1 MKLFS
6 TIFFLF
12 LAAVGFSQNNL
23 VFEHYSVQ
31 NGLPN
36 PTVYD
41 VLQDKYG
48 FLWIATGDG
57 LCRYDGYEFKVY
69 KNNPND
75 STSLPSNTV
84 LSIIEDD
91 EGNLWIGGIGLFAKY
106 VRKTGTFV
114 PLEFDRG
121 SRTGTIQIWKLFK
134 DSKNRIWFGSRNHGV
149 YLFNNNKNLAQL
161 VTKGDEKTQLDWGWV
176 ASIIESHDGKILVT
190 DAQNGV
196 FVYDERDSVFN
207 NYATLT
213 VTNFNFLFSLF
224 EDEYNRFWISGGS
237 GVRMVDPT
245 TNKVTKIDFFDSNKS
260 EIKDSTT
267 LRILSDQNGY
277 LWFGC
282 WTEGLYRYNPVT
294 KESIHYKPNT
304 NIMGSINGTQI
315 ISIYEDDF
323 GILWVGTINSGLNKV
338 DPKKEP
344 LNIYQ
349 LPASIK
355 ENNINSDR
363 ITAVVIDETNND
375 IVWMGTG
382 SLGLIKYDRSLNKFT
397 QYKFKPGDANSISG
411 NTIFTMTIGNDNNL
425 WIGTDS
431 SLCKLDTKTN
441 VFTRYLTKNKGL
453 TFNSNINDIQIDA
466 TGRVYVATPHGV
478 DLLIPGTDIQ
488 RMVPSL
494 MTRQYKTELLSSIKS
509 QLKEKSLASILMVG
523 ENQDITKNFEIES
536 PTKALILC
544 AGEGQ
549 VDVSKTS
556 FDYGWIENDKGKI
569 VWAMDDVYKTFY
581 LGGGTKNRVLAD
593 CIELSAGKYKLRYRS
608 DVGHSYGNWNV
619 NAPEDSLLYGIQ
631 ISEVSNDTYKRI
643 LNELEDEI
651 SKKSFMPVESV
662 SSIFLSKKYENILW
676 IGTNRSKLFRCNL
689 KDNSFIEFLP
699 DSIVDNSAT
708 NIVADILEDSD
719 GILWLATNKGLAE
732 FDPSNE
738 KFNVYTD
745 ADGLPTNS
753 IAAIQEDPYGNIW
766 VSSIAGLTKIVR
778 TPGEKKYT
786 FINIDIADG
795 LQGYSFTNA
804 SWKTKDGELF
814 FGGFNGVNSFYSGML
829 NQTSPDIVI
838 TDFKVANQ
846 SITAETEDSPIAD
859 DINEIKS
866 IELPYS
872 QNDFSFEFAAV
883 HFSRPQRNKIA
894 YKLDGVNDD
903 WVYDNRRF
911 VSFANLSPGDYV
923 FRLKGA
929 NGDGVWNEEEKVIT
943 ITILPPWWRTVWA
956 YILYGFIV
964 VAGVFGVD
972 RFQRKRLLKRARES
986 ARMKE
991 TELRAQL
998 AEAENAR
1005 KSRELEEARS
1015 LQLSMLPKELPQL
1028 PNLDIAVY
1036 MKTATEVG
1044 GDYYDFQVGMDGTLT
1059 IVIGD
1064 ATGHGLKAGTMVTA
1078 TKSLFNTL
1086 GSNSDILLTFNEITR
1101 CIKQMQIHMLSM
1113 CLTMM
1118 KIRGNKMIMSA
1129 AGMPPALIYRKNT
1142 MAVEEIVLKGM
1153 PLGAVTDFP
1162 YQLKET
1168 NLNPGD
1174 TVLLLS
1180 DGLPEL
1186 FDKNKEMF
1194 SYERVVQV
1202 FSKHAH
1208 KSPEEI
1214 IEGLKR
1220 AGSDWVEDTDP
1231 DDDVTFVVLKVK
1243 K

>member
-1 MKLFS
+1 MKFFA
-6 TIFFLF
+6 TIIFLF
-12 LAAVGFSQNNL
+12 LTAAGFSQNNL

-36 PTVYD
+36 PTVYE

-48 FLWIATGDG
+48 FLWIGTGDG
-57 LCRYDGYEFKVY
+57 LCRYDGYDFKVY

-84 LSIIEDD
+84 LSILEDS
-91 EGNLWIGGIGLFAKY
+91 EGDLWIGGIGLIAKY
-106 VRKTGTFV
+106 IRKTGTFV
-114 PLEFDRG
+114 PVNFDRG
-121 SRTGTIQIWKLFK
+121 SITGTLQIWEVLE
-134 DSKNRIWFGSRNHGV
+134 DSRNRIWLGSRFHGV
-149 YLFNNNKNLAQL
+149 YLFNKEKNIAEL
-161 VTKGDEKTQLDWGWV
+161 VTKSDTKTQLDWGWV
-176 ASIIESHDGKILVT
+176 PSIIESHDGKILAA
-190 DAQNGV
+190 DSENGI
-196 FVYDERDSVFN
+196 FVYNEQDSVFIE
-207 NYATLT
+207 YTPLS
-213 VTNFNFLFSLF
+213 VPNFMFPFSLF
-224 EDEYNRFWISGGS
+224 EDEYNRFWLAGGS
-237 GVRMVDPT
+237 GVRMIDPT
-245 TNKVTKIDFFDSNKS
+245 TNKVTKINFFDANKS
-260 EIKDSTT
+260 EINDSTT
-267 LRILSDQNGY
+267 LRILSDQNGF

-294 KESIHYKPNT
+294 GESIYFKPNT
-304 NIMGSINGTQI
+304 TIMGSINGSQI
-315 ISIYEDDF
+315 LSIYEDDF
-323 GILWVGTINSGLNKV
+323 GILWVGTMNSGLNKV

-349 LPASIK
+349 LSAEIK

-363 ITAVVIDETNND
+363 ITAVAVDNLNKD
-375 IVWMGTG
+375 IIWMGTG
-382 SLGLIKYDRSLNKFT
+382 NLGLVKYDRALNKFT
-397 QYKFKPGDANSISG
+397 QYKFKPGVSNSIPS
-411 NTIFTMTIGNDNNL
+411 NNIFSLSVGNDNNL
-425 WIGTDS
+425 WVGTDS

-441 VFTRYLTKNKGL
+441 VFTEYLKESSGITYTN
-453 TFNSNINDIQIDA
+453 FINDIQIDA
-466 TGRVYVATPHGV
+466 TGRIYVATPHGV

-488 RMVPSL
+488 RMVPTL
-494 MTRQYKTELLSSIKS
+494 MNRKYKSELLSSLKS
-509 QLKEKSLASILMVG
+509 QLTEAPIASILMVG
-523 ENQDITKNFEIES
+523 ENQDITKDFELEK
-536 PTKALILC
+536 PTKALVLC

-549 VDVSKTS
+549 VDVSKVN
-556 FDYGWIENDKGKI
+556 FDYGWIEDSEGKI
-569 VWAMDDVYKTFY
+569 VWAMDDIYKTFY
-581 LGGGTKNRVLAD
+581 LGGGIKNRVLAD
-593 CIELSAGKYKLRYRS
+593 CIELEAGNYKLRFRS
-608 DVGHSYGNWNV
+608 DVGHSFGNWNV
-619 NAPEDSLLYGIQ
+619 NAPDDSLLYGIQ
-631 ISEVSNDTYKRI
+631 ISEVNDDTYKRI
-643 LNELEDEI
+643 SNELEDEI

-662 SSIFLSKKYENILW
+662 SSIFLSKKYENVLW
-676 IGTNRSKLFRCNL
+676 VGTNRSKLFRCNL
-689 KDNSFIEFLP
+689 KDNSFKEFLP
-699 DSIVDNSAT
+699 DSIVENSAT

-732 FDPSNE
+732 FDPSIK

-745 ADGLPTNS
+745 EDGLPTNS
-753 IAAIQEDPYGNIW
+753 ISAIQEDSYGNIW

-778 TPGEKKYT
+778 SPGSKKYT

-846 SITAETEDSPIAD
+846 SITILTEDSPIAD

-866 IELPYS
+866 IELPYG

-903 WVYDNRRF
+903 WIYDNRRF
-911 VSFANLSPGDYV
+911 VSFANLSPGEYV

-929 NGDGVWNEEEKVIT
+929 NGDGVWNEEEKVIA
-943 ITILPPWWRTVWA
+943 ITILPPWWRTTWA

-964 VAGVFGVD
+964 VAGVFSID
-972 RFQRKRLLKRARES
+972 RFQRRRLLKRARET

-1086 GSNSDILLTFNEITR
+1086 GSNSDILFTFNEITR

-1118 KIRGNKMIMSA
+1118 KIQGNKMIMSA

-1153 PLGAVTDFP
+1153 PLGAVSDFP
-1162 YQLKET
+1162 YQIKKT

-1186 FDKNKEMF
+1186 FDNNKEMF

-1214 IEGLKR
+1214 IEGLKM
-1220 AGSDWVEDTDP
+1220 AGSDWVEGSEP

-1243 K
+1243 